1 MKFSWDPEKAA
12 INEQRHEGVSFI
24 EAATVFQDAYFVVL
38 TDDNHSYAEQRYWII
53 GESSQ
58 GRILLVVYTERGDFT
73 HLISARLATRREVKV
88 YEEEKYGEC

>member
-38 TDDNHSYAEQRYWII
+38 TDDAHSYDEQRYWII
-53 GESSQ
+53 GESAQ
-58 GRILLVVYTERGDFT
+58 RRVLLVVYTERGDLT
-73 HLISARLATRREVKV
+73 HLISARLATRREVEV
-88 YEEEKYGEC
+88 YEEERYG